1 MQDLSIDIK
10 HMPIAFGDYQYLLV
24 IICDQTNFTIITPL
38 TSRDAQTVAENLVNR
53 VIYFLGH

>member
-10 HMPIAFGDYQYLLV
+10 HMPIAFGDYQYLFV

-38 TSRDAQTVAENLVNR
+38 RSRDAQTVTENLVNR